1 MLGTY
6 FEVAY
11 IDAGLPTSKA
21 PPMSFAEFASS
32 PKGDLI
38 GTILKASL
46 PQLVSYSEAGRPAL
60 LAVAPQIAS
69 AGVPL
74 TNTEKQHVG
83 RWVHR
88 LLGPRGW
95 RPADKKKLPKG
106 CLFRTASV
114 YERVDGTAPARA
126 PARVPRPAARA
137 PAAAGRLASARARV
151 RALPVRPPSVSRFI
165 ADKRRAAARER

>member
-1 MLGTY
+1 
-6 FEVAY
+6 
-11 IDAGLPTSKA
+11 
-21 PPMSFAEFASS
+21 MSFADFAGS

-38 GTILKASL
+38 GAILEASL

-60 LAVAPQIAS
+60 LAVAPRIAR
-69 AGVPL
+69 AGLVL
-74 TNTEKQHVG
+74 TDTEKQHVG

-95 RPADKKKLPKG
+95 RPAAKKRLPDG

-114 YERVDGTAPARA
+114 YERVDGTVPAAAPARA
-126 PARVPRPAARA
+126 PRPRPAAKA
-137 PAAAGRLASARARV
+137 PGPAERLASARARA
-151 RALPVRPPSVSRFI
+151 RALPVRPPSVSRFL